1 MTMNKS
7 NAQQAQL
14 MRASFEAKLSQ
25 RIERASRVRLQQFIP
40 SHWFAAA
47 ASECAVMYV
56 DGLFYGAISISQA
69 YVEALS
75 RYLSEHHH
83 LRVLKSVD
91 ERCQRLYDQNIISTP
106 TRDAALA
113 VFSDRNDFHHLNRA
127 IMQDFVKL
135 EARAL
140 ACVNHLHTIESDVFG
155 FSVVEDGKV
164 ALKNPK
170 YWPSDSDGLVQVNL
184 RQL

>member
-1 MTMNKS
+1 
-7 NAQQAQL
+7 

-47 ASECAVMYV
+47 ASECATMYV
-56 DGLFYGAISISQA
+56 EGLFYGAISISQA

-75 RYLSEHHH
+75 RYLLEHHS

-91 ERCQRLYDQNIISTP
+91 ERCQRLHGKKIISTP

-127 IMQDFVKL
+127 IMQDFAKL

-140 ACVNHLHTIESDVFG
+140 ACVNHLHTIESDVFA
-155 FSVVEDGKV
+155 FSMIEAGKV
-164 ALKNPK
+164 TLKNPE
-170 YWPSDSDGLVQVNL
+170 YWPSPSDGLVQVNIRHL
-184 RQL
+184 